1 MRKVFL
7 ATTALVAL
15 SVTGA
20 HAQSADLSISGSHQ
34 TAFFTEDHSTAGDS
48 DGMAAD
54 GNIVFRA
61 TMTADSGLQVTG
73 LTSLGSHTGTEEDSY
88 VQLVDDFG
96 TIRLGGA
103 DALTDGI
110 DGSITALSTPEN
122 FGEGTLTAPV
132 LMSGAGARLST
143 HSFFDGDVKASYQ
156 SPAMSLGTANAT
168 LAVSAY
174 PDFDGLST
182 QVVVNAGVFSFGYGT
197 DEYTR
202 TAASTTLAAGGG
214 TEQSAGNYSSN
225 MIGVGVNFAGISV
238 RFADGAAEYETAAGV
253 LTNKVDRSEYGVV
266 YGGIENTSFYWT
278 VSEEKE
284 TQATAETFTHT
295 LIGVNYT
302 IVPGLALK
310 VESGTEELKTAA
322 TESQYNAIGLQFSW

>member
-1 MRKVFL
+1 MRKVLL

-20 HAQSADLSISGSHQ
+20 HAQSADLSISGNHQ
-34 TAFFTEDHSTAGDS
+34 TAYFTEDHSTNGDS

-73 LTSLGSHTGTEEDSY
+73 VTSVGSMTGTEEDSY
-88 VQLVDDFG
+88 VQIVDNFG
-96 TIRLGGA
+96 TLRLGGA

-110 DGSITALSTPEN
+110 DGSITALSVPEN
-122 FGEGTLTAPV
+122 FGEGTLAAPV
-132 LMSGAGARLST
+132 LMSGSGARLST
-143 HSFFDGDVKASYQ
+143 HSYFDGTVKASYQ
-156 SPAMSLGTANAT
+156 TPSMSMGLANAT

-182 QVVVNAGVFSFGYGT
+182 QFVVNAGVISFGYGT

-202 TAASTTLAAGGG
+202 TAATTTLVAAGG
-214 TEQSAGNYSSN
+214 TEQAAGNYSSN
-225 MIGVGVNFAGISV
+225 MIGVGVNFAGVSV
-238 RFADGAAEYETAAGV
+238 RFADGSAEYETAAGV
-253 LTNKVDRSEYGVV
+253 LTNKVDRSEYGMV
-266 YGGIENTSFYWT
+266 YDGIENASVYWT

-295 LIGVNYT
+295 HIGVNYT

-310 VESGTEELKTAA
+310 IESGTEELKTAA
-322 TESQYNAIGLQFSW
+322 TESQYNAIGLNFSW